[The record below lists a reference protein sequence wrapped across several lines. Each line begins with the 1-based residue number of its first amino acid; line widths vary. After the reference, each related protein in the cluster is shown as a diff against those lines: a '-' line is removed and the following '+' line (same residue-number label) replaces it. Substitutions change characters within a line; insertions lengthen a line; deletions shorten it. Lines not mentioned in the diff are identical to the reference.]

1 MILFIYFIYIFF
13 LMGLKNGIL
22 VNFLLV
28 GLIFIIKERTKDYV
42 GKLMQYLEREE
53 EKRKEIVLK

>member
-1 MILFIYFIYIFF
+1 
-13 LMGLKNGIL
+13 MGLKNGIL

-53 EKRKEIVLK
+53 EKRKEINCAEMTILLVHIIGK